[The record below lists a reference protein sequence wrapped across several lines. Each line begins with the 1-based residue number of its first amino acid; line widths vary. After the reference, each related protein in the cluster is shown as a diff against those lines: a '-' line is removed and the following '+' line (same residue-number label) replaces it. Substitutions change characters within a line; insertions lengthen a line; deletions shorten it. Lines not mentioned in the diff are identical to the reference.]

1 MCLSNIGQLKPAV
14 FTPANTLCQW
24 NLECDA
30 KFSMNIRVSLS
41 SVEQVSIRQTSDGV
55 VTELSNSTANRR
67 NLITWRQL
75 STTVVY
81 SVTNADSVEIAY
93 RNSQDHN
100 STDIFVIEFEQ
111 ASGDNKLLI

>member
-1 MCLSNIGQLKPAV
+1 
-14 FTPANTLCQW
+14 
-24 NLECDA
+24 
-30 KFSMNIRVSLS
+30 MNIRVSLS

-100 STDIFVIEFEQ
+100 STDIFVIEFELASKQVFEQ